1 MKFVGSAWLNGDG
14 LYIRSYVQDIPIALL
29 VDTGANI
36 SIISV
41 GFFRNMPE
49 SVKPEVNSVNIAM
62 LTATGEVSPFF
73 GKGKFGLK
81 LGEMDFCHEMWL
93 ADIKSDGILGM
104 DFLMKHQ
111 CDVVLSEQCLK
122 LKKSVI
128 PCFKSEGEAMCCI
141 VVAAVSTCVPA
152 NSEVIVRGKVIDTN
166 GRSGFV
172 MTEPSEQFSNC
183 CNLLMASSVIDVSGD
198 GVPVRLMNLT
208 DQDIKLHKNT
218 LVAKCV
224 EVNDVKSETVS
235 NGVCMSQS
243 NESIGFPKHLEKL
256 FEDSCVNLNSD
267 QREKVRQILNENQ
280 NIFSRN
286 SSDIGRTS
294 LVTHKIDTQ
303 GANPIKQ
310 RPRRVPFAKQEI
322 VKNSVKDMLDAGII
336 ETSNG
341 PWASPVVLVTKK
353 DGSVR
358 FCLDYRKINDVTV
371 KDSQPLP
378 RIDDSLDA
386 LSGSKWFSTL
396 DLKSGYWQVEVE
408 PGDRPKTAFATFD
421 SGFWQFKVMP
431 FGLRNSGATFVK
443 LMEKVLYGLNWK
455 ICMAYLDDIVVI
467 GNSFEDQVANLS
479 KVCERIN
486 GANLKLN
493 PKKCILFQKEVKF
506 LGHVVNEDEVSTDP
520 DKTQVIRE
528 WVVPKNVTE
537 VRSFLGLCSYYRK
550 FIRNFA
556 SVAKPLHKLTEKGR
570 KFLWTE
576 ECDESFRTL
585 KELLTSPPI
594 LAYPD
599 RTGLF
604 VLDTDA
610 SESGLGAVLSQ
621 IQNDQEKVIC
631 YYSQALSKPERKYCV
646 TRKELLA
653 VVKAVKQFHHY
664 LYGRHF
670 IVRSDHGAL
679 RWLLNFKN
687 PEGQMSRWIEVLSTY
702 DMEIQHRQG
711 RLHSNADALSRRPCL
726 HVECSYCDKI
736 EKKNV
741 NPSEEIGVQTDIRN
755 CDFSG
760 SVLEIALRNDVSVSP
775 KTVAANDV
783 AVCNRVVS
791 VPEMSEMQRND
802 YVLKSVMTWKISER
816 KPEWKDISSE
826 SLEVKHYWA
835 RYDSLTLKDS
845 VLYKNGQPHLD
856 LNQMVW

>member
-1 MKFVGSAWLNGDG
+1 M
-14 LYIRSYVQDIPIALL
+14 
-29 VDTGANI
+29 
-36 SIISV
+36 
-41 GFFRNMPE
+41 E
-49 SVKPEVNSVNIAM
+49 
-62 LTATGEVSPFF
+62 
-73 GKGKFGLK
+73 
-81 LGEMDFCHEMWL
+81 
-93 ADIKSDGILGM
+93 
-104 DFLMKHQ
+104 
-111 CDVVLSEQCLK
+111 
-122 LKKSVI
+122 
-128 PCFKSEGEAMCCI
+128 
-141 VVAAVSTCVPA
+141 
-152 NSEVIVRGKVIDTN
+152 
-166 GRSGFV
+166 SGFV
-172 MTEPSEQFSNC
+172 LTEPSEQFGNC
-183 CNLLMASSVIDVSGD
+183 CNLLVASSVIDVSGD
-198 GVPVRLMNLT
+198 GVPVKLMNLT

-235 NGVCMSQS
+235 NGVCMCQS
-243 NESIGFPKHLEKL
+243 NESSGFPKHLEKL

-267 QREKVRQILNENQ
+267 QREKVQQILNENQ

-353 DGSVR
+353 DGSFR

-408 PGDRPKTAFATFD
+408 PEDRPKTAFATFD

-431 FGLRNSGATFVK
+431 LGLYNSGATFVK

-479 KVCERIN
+479 KVFERIN
-486 GANLKLN
+486 SPNLKLN

-506 LGHVVNEDEVSTDP
+506 LGHVVNEDGVSTDP

-528 WVVPKNVTE
+528 WVVPKNVSE
-537 VRSFLGLCSYYRK
+537 VRIFLGLCSYYRK

-556 SVAKPLHKLTEKGR
+556 SVAKPLHKLTVKGR

-576 ECDESFRTL
+576 ECYESFRTL

-610 SESGLGAVLSQ
+610 S
-621 IQNDQEKVIC
+621 
-631 YYSQALSKPERKYCV
+631 
-646 TRKELLA
+646 
-653 VVKAVKQFHHY
+653 
-664 LYGRHF
+664 
-670 IVRSDHGAL
+670 
-679 RWLLNFKN
+679 
-687 PEGQMSRWIEVLSTY
+687 
-702 DMEIQHRQG
+702 
-711 RLHSNADALSRRPCL
+711 
-726 HVECSYCDKI
+726 
-736 EKKNV
+736 
-741 NPSEEIGVQTDIRN
+741 
-755 CDFSG
+755 
-760 SVLEIALRNDVSVSP
+760 
-775 KTVAANDV
+775 
-783 AVCNRVVS
+783 
-791 VPEMSEMQRND
+791 
-802 YVLKSVMTWKISER
+802 
-816 KPEWKDISSE
+816 
-826 SLEVKHYWA
+826 
-835 RYDSLTLKDS
+835 
-845 VLYKNGQPHLD
+845 
-856 LNQMVW
+856 